1 MSVLLVAP
9 FSLTWGSVV
18 HTEVNAGNLIGEN
31 TNPLTCP
38 GPVLM
43 SNPDAPLSFAET
55 VNLKTATSISF
66 SWVEGLS
73 NKGAV
78 VQDYTLS
85 YTTGTVY
92 SVFASGIVPK
102 YYTATGLTTGTT
114 YKFVV

>member
-1 MSVLLVAP
+1 
-9 FSLTWGSVV
+9 
-18 HTEVNAGNLIGEN
+18 
-31 TNPLTCP
+31 
-38 GPVLM
+38 M
-43 SNPDAPLSFAET
+43 SNPDAPLNFAET

-92 SVFASGIVPK
+92 SVFASGIVSK

-114 YKFVV
+114 YKFVL